1 MQVDDKL
8 IIGLL
13 TANDPRGMEFMFTCY
28 YRPLVLWT
36 DTILNDIPAAEDL
49 VQEFL
54 VDFWQQHVYER
65 ISSGGIRGYV
75 FMAVRN
81 RALKLL
87 EKRDPLREASAELPE
102 KDDGCEANWWTEE
115 MIQTIEAEIN
125 KLPPRMKEILNAV
138 YINGLSYRETAEK
151 LGISVATV
159 KTSLVTALKRIRS
172 VFFILL
178 SFVFKR
184 K

>member
-65 ISSGGIRGYV
+65 ISSGGIRGCFYGG
-75 FMAVRN
+75 
-81 RALKLL
+81 
-87 EKRDPLREASAELPE
+87 PE
-102 KDDGCEANWWTEE
+102 PCVKIIG
-115 MIQTIEAEIN
+115 
-125 KLPPRMKEILNAV
+125 KE
-138 YINGLSYRETAEK
+138 
-151 LGISVATV
+151 
-159 KTSLVTALKRIRS
+159 RS
-172 VFFILL
+172 PA
-178 SFVFKR
+178 
-184 K
+184 